1 LILAC
6 GFRALVCGWWALLLI
21 GLWQSRNILI
31 EGCDGKKL
39 FISWQPGNKR
49 EIVEEAR
56 GKVYF
61 S

>member
-1 LILAC
+1 
-6 GFRALVCGWWALLLI
+6 LLI

-39 FISWQPGNKR
+39 FISWQPGSKR

-61 S
+61 P